1 MHHNSRKRLASLA
14 TLRLAL
20 CASRRISCLQCFR
33 TVKVLRSARAGES
46 ERAKS
51 EAPVSDPASQRELEP
66 VNYWRERR
74 VAMKE
79 CARHGTPARALWAER
94 GADDPPWAVCADS
107 ASILALLN

>member
-33 TVKVLRSARAGES
+33 TAKVLRSARAGES

-51 EAPVSDPASQRELEP
+51 EARVSDPASQRELEP
-66 VNYWRERR
+66 VN
-74 VAMKE
+74 
-79 CARHGTPARALWAER
+79 
-94 GADDPPWAVCADS
+94 
-107 ASILALLN
+107 